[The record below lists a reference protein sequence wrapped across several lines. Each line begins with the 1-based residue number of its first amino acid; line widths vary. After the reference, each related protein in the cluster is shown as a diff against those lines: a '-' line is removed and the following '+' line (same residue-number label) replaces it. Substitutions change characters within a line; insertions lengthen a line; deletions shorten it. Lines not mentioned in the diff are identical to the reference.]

1 MRRVGGRRIMK
12 SILIAGAI
20 LVGAALPAAAQQTDW
35 SKVEIK
41 TQDLGHGVYF
51 LNWQGGDS
59 LVLTG
64 PDGTLLV
71 DTSVPQMGG
80 KITVA
85 VAKLTDKPIR
95 YVVNTHAHADHF
107 GANEAMAKA
116 GAVIIAHDN
125 LRKRMAEGFAA
136 FNQTIP
142 PSPPAALP
150 VITYADGAV
159 LHLDGE
165 TVELIHIPNAHTD
178 SDTIV
183 RFKTAG
189 VVHMSGGFG
198 PGGTY
203 PFYDIGSGGSLKGVI
218 ALQERVLSFTDDHA
232 RIIGDEGEPGS
243 RRDLQ
248 AQHDMLVT
256 LRGRVQKLIDQGK
269 TEAEAV
275 AAKPTADLD
284 PIWVPKGGFLNGD
297 VATRMAYQSLKG
309 VQPQPQ
315 PPASRP

>member
-1 MRRVGGRRIMK
+1 MK
-12 SILIAGAI
+12 SILIAGAV
-20 LVGAALPAAAQQTDW
+20 LACVAAPAAAQQTDW

-41 TQDLGHGVYF
+41 TTELGHGVHF

-64 PDGTLLV
+64 PDGVLLV

-80 KITVA
+80 KLTAA
-85 VAKLTDKPIR
+85 VARLTDKPIR

-125 LRKRMAEGFAA
+125 LRKRMADGQYIAA

-150 VITYADGAV
+150 VITFADAIA

-165 TVELIHIPNAHTD
+165 TVDLIHVPNAHTD
-178 SDTIV
+178 SDAIV
-183 RFKTAG
+183 HFRTAD
-189 VVHMSGGFG
+189 VVHMSGAYG

-203 PFYDIGSGGSLKGVI
+203 PFYDISSGGSLKGVI
-218 ALQERVLSFTDDHA
+218 AVQERVLAFADDNT
-232 RIIGDEGEPGS
+232 RIVGDEGEPGS

-248 AQHDMLVT
+248 AQHDMLVKV
-256 LRGRVQKLIDQGK
+256 RDRVQKLIDQGK
-269 TEAEAV
+269 TEAEV
-275 AAKPTADLD
+275 IAAKPTADLD
-284 PIWVPKGGFLNGD
+284 PVWVPKGGFLSGD

-309 VQPQPQ
+309 IQPQ
-315 PPASRP
+315 PPARRP

>member
-1 MRRVGGRRIMK
+1 MK
-12 SILIAGAI
+12 SILIAGAV
-20 LVGAALPAAAQQTDW
+20 LACVAAPAAAQQTDW

-59 LVLTG
+59 LVLIG
-64 PDGTLLV
+64 ADGTLLV
-71 DTSVPQMGG
+71 DTSVAQMGG
-80 KITVA
+80 KITAA

-125 LRKRMAEGFAA
+125 LRKRMAEGQHIAT

-165 TVELIHIPNAHTD
+165 TVELIHMPKAHTD
-178 SDTIV
+178 SDTVV
-183 RFKTAG
+183 RFRTAG

-218 ALQERVLSFTDDHA
+218 ALQERVLSFTDDNA
-232 RIIGDEGEPGS
+232 KIIGDEGEPGS

-248 AQHDMLVT
+248 AQHDMLVKV
-256 LRGRVQKLIDQGK
+256 RDRVQKLIDQGK
-269 TEAEAV
+269 TEAEAI

-284 PIWVPKGGFLNGD
+284 PVWVPKGGFLSGD

-309 VQPQPQ
+309 LQPQ
-315 PPASRP
+315 PPAPR

>member
-1 MRRVGGRRIMK
+1 MK
-12 SILIAGAI
+12 SILIAGAV
-20 LVGAALPAAAQQTDW
+20 LACAVLPAAAQQTDW

-41 TQDLGHGVYF
+41 TTDLGHGVHF
-51 LNWQGGDS
+51 LNWPGGDS

-64 PDGTLLV
+64 PDGVLLV
-71 DTSVPQMGG
+71 DTSVPQMAD
-80 KITVA
+80 KITAA
-85 VAKLTDKPIR
+85 VARLTDKPIR

-125 LRKRMAEGFAA
+125 LRKRMADGQYIAA
-136 FNQTIP
+136 FNQKIP
-142 PSPPAALP
+142 PSPSAALP

-165 TVELIHIPNAHTD
+165 TVELIHVPNAHTD
-178 SDTIV
+178 SDTVV
-183 RFKTAG
+183 RFRTAG

-203 PFYDIGSGGSLKGVI
+203 PFYDISSGGSLKGVI
-218 ALQERVLSFTDDHA
+218 ALQERVLSFADDNT

-248 AQHDMLVT
+248 AQHDMLVKM
-256 LRGRVQKLIDQGK
+256 RGRVQKLIDQGK
-269 TEAEAV
+269 TEAEV
-275 AAKPTADLD
+275 IAAKPTADLD
-284 PIWVPKGGFLNGD
+284 PVWVPKGGFLSGD

-309 VQPQPQ
+309 IQ
-315 PPASRP
+315 PPAAPPAKHP

>member
-1 MRRVGGRRIMK
+1 MK
-12 SILIAGAI
+12 SILIAGAV
-20 LVGAALPAAAQQTDW
+20 LACAVLPAAAQQTDW

-41 TQDLGHGVYF
+41 TTDLGHGVHF
-51 LNWQGGDS
+51 LNWPGGDS

-64 PDGTLLV
+64 PDGVLLV
-71 DTSVPQMGG
+71 DTSVPQMAD
-80 KITVA
+80 KITAA
-85 VAKLTDKPIR
+85 VARLTDKPIR

-125 LRKRMAEGFAA
+125 LRKRMADGQYIAA
-136 FNQTIP
+136 FNQKIP
-142 PSPPAALP
+142 PSPSAALP

-165 TVELIHIPNAHTD
+165 TVELIHVPNAHTD
-178 SDTIV
+178 SDTVV
-183 RFKTAG
+183 RFRTAG

-203 PFYDIGSGGSLKGVI
+203 PFYDISSGGSLKGVI
-218 ALQERVLSFTDDHA
+218 ALQERVLSFADDNT

-248 AQHDMLVT
+248 AQHDMLVKV
-256 LRGRVQKLIDQGK
+256 RGRVQKLIDQGK
-269 TEAEAV
+269 TEA
-275 AAKPTADLD
+275 
-284 PIWVPKGGFLNGD
+284 
-297 VATRMAYQSLKG
+297 
-309 VQPQPQ
+309 
-315 PPASRP
+315 